1 MGLLASLLSGFASG
15 ETLAALRRARTA
27 AIVYALAALAAL
39 CGLGFLVG
47 AAYIWAAARYGSLAA
62 ALGFGVGFLVVA
74 SLVLLIHRLMSGA
87 RARREAKR
95 RKTDMKAIGVTAA
108 LALLPTLL
116 KGTGGLKR
124 GGLKGKGGLGIILGP
139 AVALAAYAIYREN
152 SKPGADHPDDA
163 GEGK

>member
-15 ETLAALRRARTA
+15 ETLAAVRRARTA

-47 AAYIWAAARYGSLAA
+47 AAYIWTAARYGSLAA

-74 SLVLLIHRLMSGA
+74 GLVLLIHRLMSGA

-116 KGTGGLKR
+116 KGTGGLK
-124 GGLKGKGGLGIILGP
+124 GKGGLGIILGP

>member
-15 ETLAALRRARTA
+15 ETMAAVRRARTA

-116 KGTGGLKR
+116 KG
-124 GGLKGKGGLGIILGP
+124 GGLKGKGSLGIILGP